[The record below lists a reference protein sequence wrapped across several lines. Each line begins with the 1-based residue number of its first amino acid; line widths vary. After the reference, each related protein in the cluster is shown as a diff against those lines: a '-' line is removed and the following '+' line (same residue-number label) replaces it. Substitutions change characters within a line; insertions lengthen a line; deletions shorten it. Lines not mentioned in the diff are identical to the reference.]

1 VVVNEA
7 GAIVAAILAAASVA
21 DGPAEG
27 VPSLI
32 EKM

>member
-1 VVVNEA
+1 
-7 GAIVAAILAAASVA
+7 VAAILAAASVA
-21 DGPAEG
+21 DSPAEG